1 MLQVV
6 EQSRFFCI
14 NRTQRVCV
22 GIPMML
28 YRVIAGVVGIP
39 LDYIARSIFE
49 AVLNT
54 IRPGSSLKEV
64 HIVDIFA
71 ETLQHIHR
79 VFVSNVKNGFID
91 QMDDSNAE
99 AIVQA
104 SLYGGVLSKSRND
117 MLASTTSSIQKTT
130 PAHRKSNWNDEKHA
144 LIDHGLYNPIGVQVG
159 RNAHVYVH
167 KGDMYTMR
175 VSALGCYVNKQLEHI
190 DQNIFVKAGRDFKTD
205 WLYESSKRTRNHIIM
220 TTGGSVPVACILH
233 VVLPTFREGAGYND
247 NYLRDLRRTIGE
259 LICTAD
265 DKKLNSLAIPATSGG
280 IYRFIHGVG
289 YIILGMGGR
298 KVGPG

>member
-1 MLQVV
+1 
-6 EQSRFFCI
+6 
-14 NRTQRVCV
+14 
-22 GIPMML
+22 ML
-28 YRVIAGVVGIP
+28 YCVVGVVGIP
-39 LDYIARSIFE
+39 LDYIARSMCE

-64 HIVDIFA
+64 HIVDISA
-71 ETLQHIHR
+71 ESLQHIHR
-79 VFVSNVKNGFID
+79 VFVSNVKKGYID
-91 QMDDSNAE
+91 QMNDSNAE

-104 SLYGGVLSKSRND
+104 SLYGSVVSESRND

-130 PAHRKSNWNDEKHA
+130 PAHRKSKWSDDEYEEVNELELYKPTGVQDEYEEVNDLE
-144 LIDHGLYNPIGVQVG
+144 LYKPTGVQVA

-175 VSALGCYVNKQLEHI
+175 VSALVCYVNKQLEHI
-190 DQNIFVKAGRDFKTD
+190 DQNIFVKAGRDVKTD
-205 WLYESSKRTRNHIIM
+205 WLYESRKRTMNHIIR

-233 VVLPTFREGAGYND
+233 VVLPNVREGAGYND

-265 DKKLNSLAIPATSGG
+265 DMKLSSLAIPATSGG
-280 IYRFIHGVG
+280 IYKCSWTYDMRYG
-289 YIILGMGGR
+289 